1 MINLEKLEKWVNE
14 KKTRSARVTVEP
26 GVLLVWV
33 WDSQLCVGDH
43 VESVDE
49 IDLEAAKERQERE
62 EYKKLKEKFGSIRDI
77 MKG

>member
-1 MINLEKLEKWVNE
+1 MINLEELEKWVNE

-33 WDSQLCVGDH
+33 WDSQLGVGDH
-43 VESVDE
+43 VESVAK

-62 EYKKLKEKFGSIRDI
+62 EYRKLKERFE
-77 MKG
+77 

>member
-33 WDSQLCVGDH
+33 WDSQLGVGDH

-49 IDLEAAKERQERE
+49 IDLEAAKEQQERE